1 MSGVHSEKMR
11 VHLLR
16 TAGTTSGELEGLL
29 EGHEY
34 LVQWHDDG
42 ASLAEVARKG
52 NVETD
57 CVLID
62 AMSAEGEGLLLLRA
76 LRQAED
82 SPAVIFIDGLNDN
95 ARRAARMLLSLIEP
109 RHPQIKA
116 HVRTHPSPV
125 TRPTGRTIHLERFD
139 VLTSRE
145 REVVGLIL
153 QGMTSKKIARH
164 LGISP
169 RTVEAHRVHIHAK
182 LETKSLQELVWLA
195 MDGGLATPAE

>member
-1 MSGVHSEKMR
+1 MSDLHSEKMR

-16 TAGTTSGELEGLL
+16 TAGAASGELEGLL
-29 EGHEY
+29 DGYGY

-42 ASLAEVARKG
+42 ASLAEAAQKG

-62 AMSAEGEGLLLLRA
+62 AMSAEGEGLLLLRV
-76 LRQAED
+76 LRQTED
-82 SPAVIFIDGLNDN
+82 SPAVIFIDGLNGN
-95 ARRAARMLLSLIEP
+95 AKRAARMLLCLIEP
-109 RHPQIKA
+109 GYPKMKDR
-116 HVRTHPSPV
+116 VRNHPSLFA
-125 TRPTGRTIHLERFD
+125 RSAEQTGHLERFD

-145 REVVGLIL
+145 RQIVGLVL
-153 QGMTSKKIARH
+153 QGMTSKKIARQ

-169 RTVEAHRVHIHAK
+169 RTVETHRVHIHAK

-195 MDGGLATPAE
+195 MDGGLAAPAE